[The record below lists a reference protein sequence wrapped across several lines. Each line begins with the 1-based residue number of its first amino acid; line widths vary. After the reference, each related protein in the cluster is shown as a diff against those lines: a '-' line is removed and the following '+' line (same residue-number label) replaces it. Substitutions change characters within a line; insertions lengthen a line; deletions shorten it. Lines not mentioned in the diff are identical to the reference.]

1 MYTENQDQENE
12 KTVVTQEQ
20 IDAWKVQH
28 RDIFKL
34 DCEGKTGF
42 FRTPTRQEL
51 SFATASGGSKD
62 PFKFNEI
69 ILKSCWLGG
78 DKELLSS
85 DEFFLTVNSQVTTL
99 VEIKESTMV
108 KL

>member
-20 IDAWKVQH
+20 IDTWKAQH

-34 DCEGKTGF
+34 ECEGKDGF
-42 FRTPTRQEL
+42 FRTPTRKEL
-51 SFATASGGSKD
+51 SFATAAGGSKD

-69 ILKSCWLGG
+69 ILKACWLGG
-78 DKELLSS
+78 DEELLSS
-85 DEFFLTVNSQVTTL
+85 DDFFLTVNSQVSTL
-99 VEIKESTMV
+99 VQIKESTMV